1 MRKLYRLFFTIIL
14 LIDLSLLIDHSNV
27 NYVNDASH
35 DFQILPNASAA
46 AFTLKINQ
54 RVFVPNDTLI
64 VYGSGVPND
73 TLLVSLIDPGGRSI
87 RIDFTNVNAEGTF
100 FKEFMLWPQPNKNFV
115 FGQYTLQVSS
125 TAVSANNEE
134 VKIVFAQG
142 LAQSPLSAEVHNLI
156 VKLDSPTLVSTNGNF
171 RIFVQVTYDG
181 SLVDS
186 DLPEFLGSS
195 HIHSGN
201 QTIINLAN
209 KFAKLHEGI
218 YYADVVLPNDGT
230 YIIHAIAFHKGYESH
245 DSRVVTASSTTIG
258 TLQESVSK
266 LGTELDRTTNQV
278 NTTKSELS
286 KVVEDARLSIQ
297 DDIQNAQQASGQ
309 LNSII
314 LPVLVLISI
323 IIALQISL
331 FARIRASYR

>member
-1 MRKLYRLFFTIIL
+1 M
-14 LIDLSLLIDHSNV
+14 
-27 NYVNDASH
+27 
-35 DFQILPNASAA
+35 
-46 AFTLKINQ
+46 
-54 RVFVPNDTLI
+54 
-64 VYGSGVPND
+64 
-73 TLLVSLIDPGGRSI
+73 
-87 RIDFTNVNAEGTF
+87 
-100 FKEFMLWPQPNKNFV
+100 
-115 FGQYTLQVSS
+115 
-125 TAVSANNEE
+125 
-134 VKIVFAQG
+134 
-142 LAQSPLSAEVHNLI
+142 HNLI
-156 VKLDSPTLVSTNGNF
+156 VKLDSPTLVSTKENF

-181 SLVDS
+181 ALVDS

-201 QTIINLAN
+201 QTINLAN
-209 KFAKLHEGI
+209 RFAKLHEGI

-245 DSRVVTASSTTIG
+245 DSRVVTASSTSIG

-278 NTTKSELS
+278 NTTKTELS
-286 KVVEDARLSIQ
+286 KVVEDARLSIR